1 MSSSQMN
8 SLMDAS
14 IMSNDSLQASF
25 TTENSQP
32 KVWQSYN
39 GYKNNGNSPFF
50 VGGTATEF
58 PGADMSSPPNIKGGL
73 DIGVGRNVQVEN
85 FNPRPYNQ
93 GYSRYD
99 RSYNNQPFD
108 LYERGLNLGL
118 QKLSIPDSHE
128 QLANLRTEIVM
139 KDQVIKS
146 LSEQLNEARKIKT
159 CPQTYSKG
167 DFAVPRNHYELFND
181 LSDALQRKTAELEDT
196 KERFEALA
204 VALAMDNQKS
214 ISLNGQFDEQ
224 ELAHKIVTKLTVL
237 QSENDNLLD
246 MISSSSKTSVLVELR
261 LLQNENRQLKEKL
274 KSKDK

>member
-1 MSSSQMN
+1 MN

-14 IMSNDSLQASF
+14 IMSNESLQASF
-25 TTENSQP
+25 TSENSHP

-39 GYKNNGNSPFF
+39 GFKNNGNSPFF
-50 VGGTATEF
+50 VGGSAREF
-58 PGADMSSPPNIKGGL
+58 QGVGISSSPKMKGGL
-73 DIGVGRNVQVEN
+73 DIGVGKNIQGET
-85 FNPRPYNQ
+85 FNPRPYHQ

-99 RSYNNQPFD
+99 RTYNNQPFD
-108 LYERGLNLGL
+108 LYERGLNFGL
-118 QKLSIPDSHE
+118 QQLGMPDNQE

-139 KDQVIKS
+139 KNQIIKN
-146 LSEQLNEARKIKT
+146 LSEQLTEARKIKA
-159 CPQTYSKG
+159 CPHLCSKG
-167 DFAVPRNHYELFND
+167 DFTVPKNHYELFND
-181 LSDALQRKTAELEDT
+181 LSDALKKKTAELEDT

-224 ELAHKIVTKLTVL
+224 ELAHKIVTKLSVL

-246 MISSSSKTSVLVELR
+246 MISSSSKTSALVELR

-274 KSKDK
+274 KSKEK